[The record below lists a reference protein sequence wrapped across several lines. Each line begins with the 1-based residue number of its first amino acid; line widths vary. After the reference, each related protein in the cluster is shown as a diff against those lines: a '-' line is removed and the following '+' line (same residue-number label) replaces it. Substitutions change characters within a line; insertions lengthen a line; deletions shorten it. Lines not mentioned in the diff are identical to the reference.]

1 LWHETDL
8 LTTSS
13 NKPDLNKVFEDCADD
28 LIIHSGEAAG
38 ELKQRKPDRV
48 YGLQQTKRFE
58 EVLGKITA
66 NIQMYN
72 RKLINITPFGARK
85 DPILF
90 PFLISEAKT
99 ERGDSFESC
108 ERQTAFPIWRLLKLQ
123 HGLRHL
129 SKRRVDELGGPLAW
143 FISNRGED
151 WRVYGCYTGIEED
164 SKISYV

>member
-1 LWHETDL
+1 L
-8 LTTSS
+8 LTASS
-13 NKPDLNKVFEDCADD
+13 NKHGLNKVFGDRADD
-28 LIIHSGEAAG
+28 LIIHGGEAAD
-38 ELKQRKPDRV
+38 ELRPRKPDRV

-58 EVLGKITA
+58 EVLGKIATG
-66 NIQMYN
+66 IQIYN
-72 RKLINITPFGARK
+72 RKQIEITPFGERK
-85 DPILF
+85 DPIIF

-151 WRVYGCYTGIEED
+151 WRVYGCYTDIED